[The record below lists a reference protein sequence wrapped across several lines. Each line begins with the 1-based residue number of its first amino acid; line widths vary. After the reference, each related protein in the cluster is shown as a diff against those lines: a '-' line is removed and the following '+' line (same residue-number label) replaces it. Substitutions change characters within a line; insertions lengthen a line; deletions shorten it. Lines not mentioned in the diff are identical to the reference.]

1 MNLNFVRLLVQRLMQ
16 DIKNDHKNN
25 WDTIRFGKEPKD
37 KGKQKRILNILN
49 KRNYIHEEQSKYA
62 INLAFS
68 VLGDELLNL
77 AAAYSHLHDDCSKD
91 CLIEVITF
99 RILGHRKTKLRN
111 NNHQLRSLK
120 DEVQSTAEKSDFI
133 ISNFNGRKSYLHK
146 FEYKQEPIQL
156 YLPELGPLNPFYL
169 KQYNCETENGDW
181 ICPSEDDVVIDCGGC
196 WGDTPLEFAASVGRK
211 GKVFVFE
218 YIPKNLQILEK
229 NLSLNQGLKN
239 RIKVIPHPVWET
251 SGIKFAVE
259 DSGPASKISRNNFSS
274 DDQSV
279 TTLSIDDLI
288 ESEKITDID
297 FIKMDIEGAELNALK
312 GALTTIQ
319 KFKPKLAIS
328 VYHSL
333 EEYSSIL
340 LWLRDLNLGYKFY
353 LRHFTIHAEETIL
366 FAISN

>member
-1 MNLNFVRLLVQRLMQ
+1 MNTPLFDELDCLRKKEKIENALIIQLF
-16 DIKNDHKNN
+16 NN
-25 WDTIRFGKEPKD
+25 VS
-37 KGKQKRILNILN
+37 KQKKNLNILN
-49 KRNYIHEEQSKYA
+49 NRNYIHEEQSKYA

-68 VLGDELLNL
+68 VLGDELFNL
-77 AAAYSHLHDDCSKD
+77 AAAYSHLHDDSSKD

-133 ISNFNGRKSYLHK
+133 LSNFNGRKSYLHK

-169 KQYNCETENGDW
+169 KQYHCETENGDW

-196 WGDTPLEFAASVGRK
+196 WGDTPLEFSASVGRK

-229 NLSLNQGLKN
+229 NLSLNQVLKN
-239 RIKVIPHPVWET
+239 RIEVIPHPVWES
-251 SGIKFAVE
+251 SGISFAVE

-274 DDQSV
+274 DEQSV
-279 TTLSIDDLI
+279 TTLSIDELVEFREI
-288 ESEKITDID
+288 PTVD

-333 EEYSSIL
+333 EDYSSIL

-353 LRHFTIHAEETIL
+353 LRHFTIHAE
-366 FAISN
+366 